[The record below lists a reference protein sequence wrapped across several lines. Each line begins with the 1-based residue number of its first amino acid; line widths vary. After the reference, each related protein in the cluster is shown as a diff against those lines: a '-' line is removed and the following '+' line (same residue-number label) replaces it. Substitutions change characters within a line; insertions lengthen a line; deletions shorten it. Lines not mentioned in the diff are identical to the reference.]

1 VVAYLSLVLLGLRC
15 VQNGAENRSLRA
27 LISHLIY
34 NASVYGIFVSK
45 IRGKRIFSILT
56 IENPTQVEGT
66 KVILD
71 YSCFSRIFSH
81 FCNKIRR
88 WCTKFSRAQNQELI
102 MKNDK
107 EPSFRESVDMMFNR
121 AVALLDLP
129 PGLEE
134 KIRVC
139 NATYTVRFGVRLRGK
154 IETFTGYRSVHSEHM
169 EPVKGGI
176 RFAMGVNQDE
186 VEALAA
192 LMTYKCALVE
202 APFGGSKGGLRIDPR
217 LYEEHELELIT
228 RRFAYELIKRDLIDP
243 AQNVP
248 APDMGT
254 GEREMAWIADQ
265 YNRMN
270 TSDINSKACV
280 TGKPLNAGGIA
291 GRVEATGRGVQYAL
305 REFFR
310 DERGMKKAG
319 LSGKLDGKRVI
330 VQGLGNVG
338 YHAAKFLSEE
348 DGSKITGIIE
358 RDGALVDEG
367 GLNVEAVSAWIK
379 EHGGV
384 TGYPDATY
392 VETGATVME
401 NECDILIPAALE
413 GVINLS
419 NADRIKAPLI
429 IEAANGPVTAG
440 ADDIMR
446 NKGIVI
452 IPDMYANAGGVTV
465 SYFEWVKN
473 LSHIR
478 FGRMQ
483 RRQEEG
489 RHQLVVDE
497 LERLSSDKGL
507 GWQLSPGFKEKY
519 LRGADELEL
528 VRSGLDDT
536 MRISYQTMRDVW
548 HERDDVE
555 DLRTAAYIVSISKV
569 AASYRAKGL

>member
-1 VVAYLSLVLLGLRC
+1 MSA
-15 VQNGAENRSLRA
+15 
-27 LISHLIY
+27 
-34 NASVYGIFVSK
+34 
-45 IRGKRIFSILT
+45 
-56 IENPTQVEGT
+56 P
-66 KVILD
+66 
-71 YSCFSRIFSH
+71 
-81 FCNKIRR
+81 
-88 WCTKFSRAQNQELI
+88 QE
-102 MKNDK
+102 M
-107 EPSFRESVDMMFNR
+107 SFRESVDMMFNR
-121 AVALLDLP
+121 AVALMDLP

-154 IETFTGYRSVHSEHM
+154 IQTFTGYRSVHSEHM

-176 RFAMGVNQDE
+176 RFSMGVNQDE

-192 LMTYKCALVE
+192 LMTYKCSLVE
-202 APFGGSKGGLRIDPR
+202 APFGGSKGGLCIDPR
-217 LYEEHELELIT
+217 QYDDHELELIT
-228 RRFAYELIKRDLIDP
+228 RRFAYELIKRDLINP
-243 AQNVP
+243 SQNVP

-265 YNRMN
+265 YARMN
-270 TSDINSKACV
+270 TTDINAKACV

-310 DERGMKKAG
+310 DESGMQKAG
-319 LSGKLDGKRVI
+319 LTGGLEGKRVV

-338 YHAAKFLSEE
+338 YHATKFLSEE
-348 DGSKITGIIE
+348 DGCKIIGIIE
-358 RDGALVDEG
+358 RDGALVDAD
-367 GLNVEAVSAWIK
+367 GLNVDAVQQWISK
-379 EHGGV
+379 HGGV
-384 TGYPDATY
+384 AGYPDASFI
-392 VETGATVME
+392 EDGAKVLE
-401 NECDILIPAALE
+401 EECDILIPAALE
-413 GVINLS
+413 GVINIT

-440 ADDIMR
+440 GDEILRD
-446 NKGIVI
+446 KGTVI

-483 RRQEEG
+483 RRQEES

-497 LERLSSDKGL
+497 LERLSSDSGI
-507 GWQLSPGFKEKY
+507 GWEFSPNLKDRY

-536 MRISYQTMRDVW
+536 MRIAYQSMREVW
-548 HERDDVE
+548 HGRDDVK
-555 DLRTAAYIVSISKV
+555 DLRTAAYLVSIEKV

>member
-1 VVAYLSLVLLGLRC
+1 MSAH
-15 VQNGAENRSLRA
+15 N
-27 LISHLIY
+27 
-34 NASVYGIFVSK
+34 
-45 IRGKRIFSILT
+45 
-56 IENPTQVEGT
+56 
-66 KVILD
+66 
-71 YSCFSRIFSH
+71 
-81 FCNKIRR
+81 
-88 WCTKFSRAQNQELI
+88 
-102 MKNDK
+102 
-107 EPSFRESVDMMFNR
+107 EPSFRESVDLMFSR
-121 AVALLDLP
+121 AVALMDLP

-139 NATYTVRFGVRLRGK
+139 NATYTVRFGVRLRGGIK
-154 IETFTGYRSVHSEHM
+154 TFTGYRSVHSEHM

-176 RFAMGVNQDE
+176 RFALGVNQDE

-192 LMTYKCALVE
+192 LMTYKCSLVE
-202 APFGGSKGGLRIDPR
+202 APFGGSKGGLCIDPR
-217 LYEEHELELIT
+217 EYDEHELEKIT
-228 RRFAYELIKRDLIDP
+228 RRFAYELAKRDLIHP
-243 AQNVP
+243 SQNVP

-265 YNRMN
+265 YARMN
-270 TSDINSKACV
+270 TTDINARACV
-280 TGKPLNAGGIA
+280 TGKPLNSGGIA

-310 DERGMKKAG
+310 DAEGLKKAG
-319 LSGKLDGKRVI
+319 LTGKLSGKRVI

-338 YHAAKFLSEE
+338 YHAAKFLQAE
-348 DGSKITGIIE
+348 DGSVITGIIE
-358 RDGALVDEG
+358 RDGALVNAK
-367 GLNVEAVSAWIK
+367 GLDVGAVRNWIA

-384 TGYPDATY
+384 KGYADATY
-392 VETGATVME
+392 VEDGSKVLE
-401 NECDILIPAALE
+401 EECDILIPAALE
-413 GVINLS
+413 AVINLG
-419 NADRIKAPLI
+419 NAERVKAPLI

-440 ADDIMR
+440 ADEILR
-446 NKGIVI
+446 KKGTVI

-483 RRQEEG
+483 RRQEEA

-497 LERLSSDKGL
+497 LEGLSDVMGEKWSL
-507 GWQLSPGFKEKY
+507 GDGFKEKY

-536 MRISYQTMRDVW
+536 MRIAYQAMRDVW
-548 HERDDVE
+548 HGRDDVE
-555 DLRTAAYIVSISKV
+555 DLRTAAYLVSIDKV